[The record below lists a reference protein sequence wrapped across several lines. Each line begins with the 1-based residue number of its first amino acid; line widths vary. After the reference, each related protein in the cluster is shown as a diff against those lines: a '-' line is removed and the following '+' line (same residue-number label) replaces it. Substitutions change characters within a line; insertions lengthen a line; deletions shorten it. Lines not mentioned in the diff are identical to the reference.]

1 MLLREILILHRL
13 KIKLINTIM
22 TLPELKILIIGAG
35 PGGLVL
41 AHALDKVGI
50 AYEIFD
56 REDPSKIRGQGW
68 AVALIEYVFF
78 LVAPKYFFRSTLVAL
93 LRRV

>member
-1 MLLREILILHRL
+1 MNLS
-13 KIKLINTIM
+13 
-22 TLPELKILIIGAG
+22 ELKILIIGAG

-68 AVALIEYVFF
+68 AVALIE
-78 LVAPKYFFRSTLVAL
+78 
-93 LRRV
+93 